1 METLWKSWSGN
12 RVWTVHHL
20 ETPGRSWKSIEES
33 RSTKKSGKPKLHKT
47 SKNKSRQGHS
57 RAQKNKQV
65 SQMHALD
72 FMTKTIQ
79 TYPDRLLQSP
89 RENPQ
94 KTIRKNIEW
103 QEDQITP
110 PSHFLLLPTKQ
121 SHPATSNCSPNNL
134 TQLLKTATHMVSPSH
149 LKLAPE
155 QSHPGL

>member
-20 ETPGRSWKSIEES
+20 ETPGRSWKSIWES
-33 RSTKKSGKPKLHKT
+33 RSTKKSGKPQLHKT
-47 SKNKSRQGHS
+47 SKNKSWQEHA

-65 SQMHALD
+65 SQMHALG

-79 TYPDRLLQSP
+79 TGFSRALGKT
-89 RENPQ
+89 PQ
-94 KTIRKNIEW
+94 KTIRKNVEW
-103 QEDQITP
+103 QEDQITS
-110 PSHFLLLPTKQ
+110 PSPFLLPTKQ